1 MALGPT
7 WKDSAVKMRGRCGR
21 RYRDGFS
28 RRMQRMFGFRKLG
41 STPPSLSN
49 PDVVCYLSIASE
61 TQHANRF
68 QSRSENV
75 MAFYVE

>member
-1 MALGPT
+1 MVAVIEGIAM
-7 WKDSAVKMRGRCGR
+7 DSSDACSVC
-21 RYRDGFS
+21 S
-28 RRMQRMFGFRKLG
+28 VASRKLG